1 MPPKR
6 GGAATT
12 AKAPAKPRRS
22 KLAKDNDISA
32 EQEREIQEAWAL
44 HKEDEIDGFE
54 DEKQGVVPTRK
65 IPITMRALG
74 IEPKSQKDID
84 EYLEILDP
92 ENDGYVTYTHFV
104 ELAAIQI
111 NNKSE
116 STKDEEVE
124 AAFKLFTKGI
134 DRPITIHDLR
144 QTAKLLKEDISDDV
158 LQAMIREAN
167 GGGHIGSGVNMEQ
180 FRDVMTRAGV
190 LS

>member
-6 GGAATT
+6 GGSAST

-44 HKEDEIDGFE
+44 YKEDEVEGFE
-54 DEKQGVVPTRK
+54 EEKQGVVPTKK
-65 IPITMRALG
+65 IPVTMRALG
-74 IEPKSQKDID
+74 IEPRSQKETD
-84 EYLEILDP
+84 EFLEILDP
-92 ENDGYVTYTHFV
+92 DEDGYVTYPHFI
-104 ELAAIQI
+104 ELAALQI

-116 STKDEEVE
+116 STRDEEVE
-124 AAFKLFTKGI
+124 NAFKLFTKGV

-144 QTAKLLKEDISDDV
+144 QIAKLLKEDISEDV
-158 LQAMIREAN
+158 LKAMILEAN
-167 GGGHIGSGVNMEQ
+167 GQGHVGSGVNMEQ